1 MKIRVVVCLIVE
13 NFHKI
18 IRRDF
23 NVVDTNYNNVF
34 DTNYKN
40 LLTGVAAIMLNLL
53 SIPKIQSKM
62 SARDKRNVFNI
73 TLGKTNDLKNLIK
86 ETHIPE
92 QLKNLI
98 QIFNSKTQK

>member
-1 MKIRVVVCLIVE
+1 MIVE

-23 NVVDTNYNNVF
+23 NVV

>member
-1 MKIRVVVCLIVE
+1 MIVE

-23 NVVDTNYNNVF
+23 NVV

-98 QIFNSKTQK
+98 RT

>member
-1 MKIRVVVCLIVE
+1 
-13 NFHKI
+13 
-18 IRRDF
+18 
-23 NVVDTNYNNVF
+23 
-34 DTNYKN
+34 
-40 LLTGVAAIMLNLL
+40 MLNLL

-73 TLGKTNDLKNLIK
+73 TLGKTNDLKHLIK

-98 QIFNSKTQK
+98 QIFNSKTQKWNFTSINLFLQLRSQSVEPRLTDGKKKSVNLNHLKKMI